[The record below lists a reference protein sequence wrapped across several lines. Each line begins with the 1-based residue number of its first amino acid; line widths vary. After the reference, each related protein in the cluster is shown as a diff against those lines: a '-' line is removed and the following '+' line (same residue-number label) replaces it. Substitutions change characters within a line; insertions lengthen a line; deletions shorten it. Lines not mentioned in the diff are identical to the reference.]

1 MMGSRERS
9 PVRRPL
15 RRNRSA
21 DQNSLLPMVAPPAR
35 VPARGPP
42 GRRRVSSGD
51 EGSAA
56 STPRMRRIRSGSG
69 DLDIVMDDIPKSRYG
84 SSPKYASRKGGVD
97 TNMLLKIAI
106 VALFFIGTAKFVLS
120 TDHTASKV
128 RGIYCPMEYP
138 EPFSK
143 CTLPFGTECPFQ
155 CINMPIYT
163 REGKCTGEVQCTPE
177 KHCTCDKSR
186 GGEWFCF
193 GGRTHMDDECKQR
206 NYETYESC
214 KCPRTLASRTPS

>member
-1 MMGSRERS
+1 MVTTSRMPTR
-9 PVRRPL
+9 
-15 RRNRSA
+15 
-21 DQNSLLPMVAPPAR
+21 
-35 VPARGPP
+35 
-42 GRRRVSSGD
+42 GRRSGSGD
-51 EGSAA
+51 EGSTT
-56 STPRMRRIRSGSG
+56 STPIMRRNRSGSSE
-69 DLDIVMDDIPKSRYG
+69 MDMLVEDSFNPYAM
-84 SSPKYASRKGGVD
+84 KYAKGRGAGD
-97 TNMLLKIAI
+97 DNMTMILKIVI
-106 VALFFIGTAKFVLS
+106 VVLFFIGTAKFILS
-120 TDHTASKV
+120 TDHTGSKV

-155 CINMPIYT
+155 CINMPIYN

-206 NYETYESC
+206 NFETYEPC
-214 KCPRTLASRTPS
+214 VCPRTLAQRT

>member
-1 MMGSRERS
+1 MLSGSRERS

-21 DQNSLLPMVAPPAR
+21 DQSSLLPMVTTRMPPPR
-35 VPARGPP
+35 
-42 GRRRVSSGD
+42 GRRSGSGD
-51 EGSAA
+51 EASVS
-56 STPRMRRIRSGSG
+56 STPRMRRNRSGSSDMDMLEIQSSNSSLYGTKYDRRGAG
-69 DLDIVMDDIPKSRYG
+69 DDNK
-84 SSPKYASRKGGVD
+84 
-97 TNMLLKIAI
+97 LLKVVI
-106 VALFFIGTAKFVLS
+106 VILFFIGTAKFVLS

-206 NYETYESC
+206 NFETYEPC
-214 KCPRTLASRTPS
+214 VCPRTLAQREGK

>member
-1 MMGSRERS
+1 MLSNRERS
-9 PVRRPL
+9 PVRRAL

-21 DQNSLLPMVAPPAR
+21 DQHSLLPMVTTSR
-35 VPARGPP
+35 QGPP
-42 GRRRVSSGD
+42 RGRVSSGD
-51 EGSAA
+51 EGSAT
-56 STPRMRRIRSGSG
+56 STPRLRRNRSGSG
-69 DLDIVMDDIPKSRYG
+69 SGDFGNLDMSLPYG
-84 SSPKYASRKGGVD
+84 SSKYASRRGGVD
-97 TNMLLKIAI
+97 TNMILKIAI
-106 VALFFIGTAKFVLS
+106 AVLFFIGMAKFILS

-155 CINMPIYT
+155 CINMPVYT

-206 NYETYESC
+206 NYETYEPC
-214 KCPRTLASRTPS
+214 VCPRTLAQRTTP

>member
-1 MMGSRERS
+1 MLSNRERS

-21 DQNSLLPMVAPPAR
+21 DQHSLLPMVTTS
-35 VPARGPP
+35 RGPP
-42 GRRRVSSGD
+42 RARRVSSGD
-51 EGSAA
+51 EGSVT
-56 STPRMRRIRSGSG
+56 STPRMRRNRSGSG
-69 DLDIVMDDIPKSRYG
+69 DVEITMEDLPDPRYNV
-84 SSPKYASRKGGVD
+84 KYVSRKGGSD
-97 TNMLLKIAI
+97 SNMNMFLKIAI
-106 VALFFIGTAKFVLS
+106 VALLFVGMVKFVLS

-177 KHCTCDKSR
+177 KHCSCDKSR

-206 NYETYESC
+206 NYETYEPC
-214 KCPRTLASRTPS
+214 VCPRTLAQRAGS